1 MKKFRV
7 YAYNKQGRMLLE
19 TIVIV
24 PDQSKECEIEK
35 AIEAELAKFLRPH
48 YTYDYIEEAL

>member
-1 MKKFRV
+1 
-7 YAYNKQGRMLLE
+7 MLLE

-24 PDQSKECEIEK
+24 PIQLKECEIEK